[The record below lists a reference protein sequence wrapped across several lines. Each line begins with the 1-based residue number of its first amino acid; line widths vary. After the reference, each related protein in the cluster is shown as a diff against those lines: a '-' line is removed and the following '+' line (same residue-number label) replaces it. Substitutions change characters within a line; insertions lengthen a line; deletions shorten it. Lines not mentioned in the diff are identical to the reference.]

1 MNVDIIAGA
10 DLTREQRQANAATH
24 KTRVSDS
31 SLYDEVCTAC
41 GARDWTMGP
50 DDIGDAPCKGSTD
63 SGETDHG

>member
-1 MNVDIIAGA
+1 MNVDVIAGA

-31 SLYDEVCTAC
+31 SLYDEICTVC

-50 DDIGDAPCKGSTD
+50 DEIGDRPCSQSQSKG
-63 SGETDHG
+63 GE